1 MNLDNWDNFQ
11 RTAPVDHYKISSAEA
26 QIYT

>member
-11 RTAPVDHYKISSAEA
+11 RSAPVDHYNISSAEA
-26 QIYT
+26 QTST